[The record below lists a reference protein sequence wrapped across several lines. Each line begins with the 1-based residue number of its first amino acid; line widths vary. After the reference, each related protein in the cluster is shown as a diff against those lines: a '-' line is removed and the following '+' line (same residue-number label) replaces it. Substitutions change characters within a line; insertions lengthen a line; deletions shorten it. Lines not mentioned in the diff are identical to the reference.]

1 MSNFLTNSESRRK
14 LLAYFFTHS
23 DESFYVREV
32 AAFIKEDP
40 GNISRDL
47 RKLESEGL
55 FKSLTRG
62 RTKYYSL
69 NKEYALFEEYKKIV
83 FKTSGAAG
91 ALAELIKNISQID
104 KAYLHGSFAKNS
116 EDNNSD
122 IDVVIVGVL
131 PNDFASKIRC
141 LEKNLGREINF
152 SSYTKEEFDKEK
164 AKTGTFLNL
173 VLKGKTV
180 ILK

>member
-91 ALAELIKNISQID
+91 TLEELIKS
-104 KAYLHGSFAKNS
+104 
-116 EDNNSD
+116 
-122 IDVVIVGVL
+122 
-131 PNDFASKIRC
+131 SK
-141 LEKNLGREINF
+141 
-152 SSYTKEEFDKEK
+152 D
-164 AKTGTFLNL
+164 
-173 VLKGKTV
+173 
-180 ILK
+180 